1 VPDVPPMSRIV
12 ESTLAWLH
20 ANVLSPEA
28 ALQLAWVMAALAIGY
43 ALSRR
48 PTRHLEQLPATGRVP
63 AWAAP
68 LVHGLCDVLF
78 PAFSLALLLLY
89 VPVAVRAGLPTAL
102 ADAAAS
108 LGFAWIVI
116 RAVSSVVRSPGPA
129 RAVAAVVW
137 VGAALHITG
146 LLQPLISALDAVGIT
161 VGTTRISVLTLATG
175 LGVMA
180 LFLAGAVI
188 LARVIERQ
196 ISAMTALSP
205 SLRVLVSKVIHTLL
219 VLFAVLI
226 GLNAVGVDL
235 TALTVLGGAIGLGLG
250 FGLQKVISNFVS
262 GIILLADRSIKPGD
276 VIVVGE
282 TYGWVKHLSARYV
295 SLITRDGKEHLVPNE
310 LLITERVEN
319 WSYSDNN
326 VRIRVP
332 IGISYNSDVRRALDL
347 VLEAAQECPRALK
360 SPRANCLV
368 AGFGDSSVELEL
380 RVWINDPEEG
390 VGNVKSDILLRVW
403 DKFHENGIEIPFPQ
417 RDIHIKSGPPPAR
430 AGTAAGAGNV
440 SAPEAGAP

>member
-1 VPDVPPMSRIV
+1 VPDETPMSRIADA
-12 ESTLAWLH
+12 TMAWLR

-28 ALQLAWVMAALAIGY
+28 ALQLAWVVAALAIGY

-48 PTRHLEQLPATGRVP
+48 PIRRLE
-63 AWAAP
+63 AWVESGHAP
-68 LVHGLCDVLF
+68 KWARSMAHGLVDILF
-78 PAFSLALLLLY
+78 PTLSLLLLLLY
-89 VPVAVRAGLPTAL
+89 APVASGVHLPTAL
-102 ADAAAS
+102 ADAATS

-116 RAVSSVVRSPGPA
+116 RAVSSLVRSQALA
-129 RAVAAVVW
+129 RAVATVVW

-146 LLQPLISALDAVGIT
+146 LLQPLLTGLDAIGLT
-161 VGTTRISVLTLATG
+161 VGGTRISVLTLATG

-180 LFLAGAVI
+180 LFVAGAV
-188 LARVIERQ
+188 LMARLLERQ
-196 ISAMTALSP
+196 ISAMTGLSP
-205 SLRVLVSKVIHTLL
+205 SMRVLVSKLIHTVL

-326 VRIRVP
+326 VRVRIQL
-332 IGISYNSDVRRALDL
+332 GISYGSDVRKALSL
-347 VLEAAQECPRALK
+347 VMDAANECPRTLK
-360 SPRANCLV
+360 SPRPNCLV
-368 AGFGDSSVELEL
+368 TGFGDSSVDLEL
-380 RVWINDPEEG
+380 RVWINDPVEG
-390 VGNVKSDILLRVW
+390 IGNVKSDILLRVW
-403 DKFHENGIEIPFPQ
+403 DKFHEHGIEIPFPQ
-417 RDIHIKSGPPPAR
+417 RDVHIKSGPPAP
-430 AGTAAGAGNV
+430 GAMGV
-440 SAPEAGAP
+440 APSSAPAPEAGAS

>member
-1 VPDVPPMSRIV
+1 VPEIPPMSRIV
-12 ESTLAWLH
+12 DLSAAWLH

-28 ALQLAWVMAALAIGY
+28 ALQLAWVVAALAIGY

-48 PTRHLEQLPATGRVP
+48 PIRALELLPETGRVP
-63 AWAAP
+63 AWSAP
-68 LVHGLCDVLF
+68 LVAGLCDVLF

-89 VPVAVRAGLPTAL
+89 VPVAVRASLPTAL

-108 LGFAWIVI
+108 LGIAWIVI

-146 LLQPLISALDAVGIT
+146 LLEPLITALDALGVT
-161 VGTTRISVLTLATG
+161 VGGNRISILTLVTG

-180 LFLAGAVI
+180 LFVAGAVV

-196 ISAMTALSP
+196 IATMSALSP
-205 SLRVLVSKVIHTLL
+205 SLRVLVSKLTHTLL

-326 VRIRVP
+326 VRVRIP
-332 IGISYNSDVRRALDL
+332 LGISYNSDVRKALDL
-347 VLEAAQECPRALK
+347 VLEAAKECPRALK

-368 AGFGDSSVELEL
+368 TGFGDSSVDLEL

-403 DKFHENGIEIPFPQ
+403 DKFHEHGIEIPFPQ
-417 RDIHIKSGPPPAR
+417 RDIHIRSEPPR
-430 AGTAAGAGNV
+430 SGAGSV
-440 SAPEAGAP
+440 AATHGKGAS

>member
-1 VPDVPPMSRIV
+1 MSRIADA
-12 ESTLAWLH
+12 TLAWLK

-28 ALQLAWVMAALAIGY
+28 ALQLAWVVAALAIGY

-48 PTRHLEQLPATGRVP
+48 PIRRLEGWPERANMPRWVT
-63 AWAAP
+63 P

-78 PAFSLALLLLY
+78 PAFSLALLLFYL
-89 VPVAVRAGLPTAL
+89 PVAARVGLPTAL
-102 ADAAAS
+102 TDAAAS

-116 RAVSSVVRSPGPA
+116 RAVSSLVRSQALA
-129 RAVAAVVW
+129 RSVAMVVW
-137 VGAALHITG
+137 LGAALHITG
-146 LLQPLISALDAVGIT
+146 LLQPLITGLDAVGLT
-161 VGTTRISVLTLATG
+161 MGGTRISILTLVTG

-180 LFLAGAVI
+180 LFVAGAVI

-196 ISAMTALSP
+196 ISAMTGLSP
-205 SLRVLVSKVIHTLL
+205 SMRVLVGKLIHTVL

-326 VRIRVP
+326 VRVRIQL
-332 IGISYNSDVRRALDL
+332 GISYGSDVRKALSL
-347 VLEAAQECPRALK
+347 VMDAANECPRTLK
-360 SPRANCLV
+360 SPRPNCLV
-368 AGFGDSSVELEL
+368 TGFGDSSVELEL
-380 RVWINDPEEG
+380 RVWINDPVEG
-390 VGNVKSDILLRVW
+390 IGNVKSDILLRVW
-403 DKFHENGIEIPFPQ
+403 DKFHEHGIEIPFPQ
-417 RDIHIKSGPPPAR
+417 RDVHIKGGPPPSGEGAV
-430 AGTAAGAGNV
+430 AA
-440 SAPEAGAP
+440 APEAGAS